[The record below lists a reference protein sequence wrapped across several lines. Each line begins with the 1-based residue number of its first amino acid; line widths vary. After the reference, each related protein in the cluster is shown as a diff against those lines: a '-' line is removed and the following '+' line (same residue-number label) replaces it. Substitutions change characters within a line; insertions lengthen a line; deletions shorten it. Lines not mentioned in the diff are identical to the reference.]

1 MDIEKGE
8 PADEWLMI
16 QLQGGDG
23 AALAVL
29 MQRWEIPVKRFIF
42 RLVGNT
48 ADAEDLAQEVFVRV
62 FLKRHTYRAGARFS
76 PWIFAIAANQAKNR
90 LRWWKRRPTLSLSAW
105 LEEGGDAEDE
115 TTASA
120 ILASGGDQDERM
132 AAVQRAVS
140 DLPLDQRTAIVLF
153 EYEEKS
159 MAEVAEIVGCSAK
172 AVENRLYRAR
182 QQLRRAL
189 ENGGMQRNVGPA
201 GVT

>member
-1 MDIEKGE
+1 
-8 PADEWLMI
+8 
-16 QLQGGDG
+16 
-23 AALAVL
+23 
-29 MQRWEIPVKRFIF
+29 
-42 RLVGNT
+42 
-48 ADAEDLAQEVFVRV
+48 
-62 FLKRHTYRAGARFS
+62 
-76 PWIFAIAANQAKNR
+76 
-90 LRWWKRRPTLSLSAW
+90 
-105 LEEGGDAEDE
+105 
-115 TTASA
+115 
-120 ILASGGDQDERM
+120 
-132 AAVQRAVS
+132 VQRAVS